1 MAKNGK
7 NGRRQRAFSESC
19 RKHDFNAQWDKKPI
33 EKQTLIGQKCKKL
46 PKKAILECVGAVQ
59 SQKKKRFLIYWVRGS
74 LPKKLNI
81 CKFKKK
87 KKLSLNLPFLGYFPL
102 WLDLAV

>member
-33 EKQTLIGQKCKKL
+33 KKHTLIGQKCKKL
-46 PKKAILECVGAVQ
+46 PKKAILECVGQFKA
-59 SQKKKRFLIYWVRGS
+59 
-74 LPKKLNI
+74 
-81 CKFKKK
+81 KKK
-87 KKLSLNLPFLGYFPL
+87 KEICDILGSWVFAEKAQYM
-102 WLDLAV
+102 